1 MSARHAGDGS
11 AGGGGG
17 RAGFTALV
25 LVVVAVGMMLLARAT
40 PSAEPF
46 DPRSGSPSGTRGLV
60 LLLRRHGATVDVVR
74 SAPAPGDARRVLVLR
89 ANLDDTQQHDLY
101 EFVLAGGVV
110 VWADPS
116 ADLLGDAGPTTELE
130 RVGTPRTATEANVET
145 GACTIAALGHLRGL
159 WVPSGLVFGNPDD
172 APSCFDDGSGAFA
185 VAVARG
191 DGWVV
196 RLGDNEPF
204 TNRFVRYADNAAL
217 ATALL
222 APEDGAHVSVLL
234 GNGNSVATNEPV
246 VTEDRRL
253 FDLVRPGVWMALAQL
268 AIAFIVFAIARAI
281 RPGRPVREPE
291 QVPVAGSEFV
301 VATGRLMH
309 RARHA
314 DRAGA
319 LLRHNAHRTLC
330 DELHLPASTSVEALD
345 KAVVERMLVPAG
357 RVTEVLTREVSDPAG
372 LLHLS
377 KDLHSLHEGAE
388 RD

>member
-1 MSARHAGDGS
+1 
-11 AGGGGG
+11 
-17 RAGFTALV
+17 L

-46 DPRSGSPSGTRGLV
+46 DPRSGASSGTRGLV
-60 LLLRRHGATVDVVR
+60 LLLRRHGVSVDIVR
-74 SAPAPGDARRVLVLR
+74 SAPAPGDGRRVLVLR
-89 ANLDDTQQHDLY
+89 ANLDDAQQSDLY

-116 ADLLGDAGPTTELE
+116 ADLLGAAGPTTELE
-130 RVGTPRTATEANVET
+130 RVGLPHTSTEANVET
-145 GACTIAALGHLRGL
+145 GSCTIGALAHLRGL
-159 WVPSGLVFGNPDD
+159 WVPSGLVFANPDH
-172 APSCFDDGSGAFA
+172 APSCFGDGSGAFV
-185 VAVARG
+185 VAAPRG

-222 APEDGAHVSVLL
+222 APEDGAHVSILL
-234 GNGNSVATNEPV
+234 GNGRSLAANEPV
-246 VTEDRRL
+246 VTEDRSL

-268 AIAFIVFAIARAI
+268 AIAFIVFAVARAI

-314 DRAGA
+314 ERAGA
-319 LLRHNAHRTLC
+319 LLRQNAQRTLC
-330 DELHLPASTSVEALD
+330 DELHLPAATTVEALD
-345 KAVVERMLVPAG
+345 AAVAERTLVPPG
-357 RVTEVLTREVSDPAG
+357 RVTEVLTREVYEPAG

-377 KDLHSLHEGAE
+377 NDLHSLHEGAE